1 MQFLKQL
8 WALLL
13 LPFRISALLNR
24 KPTLPFMDAMG
35 QVKTGD
41 IFLARGRANISRF
54 IEFMTGSF
62 WSHVGIIIRP
72 SDLGVKIDGD
82 PPLLWESTTHDDVP
96 DFYTKKGKRGAMLVD
111 LASRI
116 ESNLKSGD
124 YKVFGFRYMGVERTP
139 ELMEAYK
146 DFIVKTHAQS
156 TDFPE
161 YKDMIIDLI
170 RNRLL
175 GAAPEVKTY
184 YCSELAAT
192 TMQSVGLMPLYPV
205 PKSYLPRDFSAR
217 GYAPFLKRATLGP
230 EVYIGAPHQ
239 DERYVLLQSAPRMA
253 PVLVAGA

>member
-1 MQFLKQL
+1 MKLLKQL

-13 LPFRISALLNR
+13 LPFRMSALLNR
-24 KPTLPFMDAMG
+24 KPALPFMDAMEH
-35 QVKTGD
+35 VKTGD

-54 IEFMTGSF
+54 IEFVTGSY

-72 SDLGVKIDGD
+72 SDLGIVIEGD
-82 PPLLWESTTHDDVP
+82 PPHLWESTTHGDVP
-96 DFYTKKGKRGAMLVD
+96 DFYSKKGKRGAMLVD
-111 LASRI
+111 LAKRI

-124 YKVFGFRYMGVERTP
+124 YKVFGFRYMNMERTP
-139 ELMEAYK
+139 ELLRAYK
-146 DFIVKTHAQS
+146 DFIVKTHGQT

-161 YKDMIIDLI
+161 YQGMIIDLI
-170 RNRLL
+170 RHRLL
-175 GAAPEVKTY
+175 GAAPDVKTY

-192 TMQSVGLMPLYPV
+192 TMQAVGLMPLHPD

-239 DERYVLLQSAPRMA
+239 DERYVLTQAKPNVVPALAE
-253 PVLVAGA
+253 AG